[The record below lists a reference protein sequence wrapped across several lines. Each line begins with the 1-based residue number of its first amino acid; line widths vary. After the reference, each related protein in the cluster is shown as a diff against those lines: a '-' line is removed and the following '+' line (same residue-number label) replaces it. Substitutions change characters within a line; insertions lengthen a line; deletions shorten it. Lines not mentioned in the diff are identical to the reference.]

1 MRGKRLISNW
11 LTSMLRLC
19 MRGFPPLQDDLD
31 ATEDSQFEA
40 NRRNVSHSG
49 MQSAIEHYLEET
61 AYRGPE
67 VCAGTMPLSVG
78 WVWIGGLMKPIDVL
92 CRFGVDSM
100 VRAWNGLFVQL
111 RRPVASSQ
119 AFVGFGWAGVVEGVD
134 GPCASVDAL
143 EYVPWLV
150 G

>member
-119 AFVGFGWAGVVEGVD
+119 AFVGFGWAGG
-134 GPCASVDAL
+134 GRGWPMR
-143 EYVPWLV
+143 V